1 MKKLWFTLAGV
12 LALLASSCIEHHATL
27 SLNKDG
33 SGTITEE
40 TVMGAQAVEMMEGMA
55 AMGGEEGG
63 GGNPFADMADK
74 AKAEEKAKQMGEGVT
89 VKEVKAIDEGG
100 RKGARI
106 VYAFEDINKVK
117 FSFGDAMSEMG
128 EGMAPD
134 EGGEEEAGDEPMA
147 FSYKDGVLTLKNDM
161 EDAGAGDE
169 GEKPE
174 AQEMGEQEMAMAQQ
188 MFGDMKM
195 SLKIELPGGIKET
208 NASHVDGNTVTFMD
222 IDFGKL
228 VSDPEKFK
236 KFAAAQ
242 PETPGEMQEALKGID
257 GVKVETKEEVTI
269 ELK

>member
-1 MKKLWFTLAGV
+1 MKKLLFTLAGAF
-12 LALLASSCIEHHATL
+12 ALLASSCIEHHATI

-40 TVMGAQAVEMMEGMA
+40 TVMGAQAVAMMESMA

-63 GGNPFADMADK
+63 AENPFADMADK
-74 AKAEEKAKQMGEGVT
+74 AKAEEKAKALGEGVT
-89 VKEVKAIDEGG
+89 IKEVKAIDENG
-100 RKGARI
+100 RKGARV

-117 FSFGDAMSEMG
+117 FSFGDAMSELG
-128 EGMAPD
+128 EGMSPD
-134 EGGEEEAGDEPMA
+134 AGEEAAKDEPMA
-147 FSYKDGVLTLKNDM
+147 FSYKDGVLTLKNEM
-161 EDAGAGDE
+161 DAAGGDE
-169 GEKPE
+169 KEEQPDVE
-174 AQEMGEQEMAMAQQ
+174 EMGEQEMAMAQQ

-195 SLKIELPGGIKET
+195 SLKIELPGGIEKT
-208 NASHVDGNTVTFMD
+208 NATHVDGNTVTFMD

-242 PETPGEMQEALKGID
+242 PESPAEMQEAVKGIE